1 MAQLLECLPSKCKFL
16 SSNPNKARIQ
26 HKIAWHPNKQNVINS
41 QRKWKMLKLS
51 EKKNFKADITEILH
65 EIMVN
70 FLKETEKETDILSIE
85 TEKIKRT

>member
-1 MAQLLECLPSKCKFL
+1 
-16 SSNPNKARIQ
+16 
-26 HKIAWHPNKQNVINS
+26 
-41 QRKWKMLKLS
+41 MLKLS